1 MVEGMDKKQFGERL
15 RVARVRQGMTQLDVA
30 VALEE
35 YGIVLNQTAIGKLE
49 RGERNLYVH
58 QLVPLLEILDISFDW
73 LINGGELRID

>member
-1 MVEGMDKKQFGERL
+1 MDKKQFGERL

-73 LINGGELRID
+73 LINGGELHIS

>member
-1 MVEGMDKKQFGERL
+1 MDKKQFGERL